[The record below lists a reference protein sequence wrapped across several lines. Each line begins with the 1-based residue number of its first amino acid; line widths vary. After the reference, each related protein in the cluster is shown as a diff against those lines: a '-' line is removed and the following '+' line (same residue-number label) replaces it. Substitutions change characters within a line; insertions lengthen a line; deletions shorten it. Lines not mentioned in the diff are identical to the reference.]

1 MMRMPI
7 ICVSIFV
14 FGAIRMSRMS
24 DIVFAS
30 KQDQQGNQ
38 LAVAALR
45 SHVNLTKL
53 FALIFSIFGWFYAG
67 VIMAAE
73 EPEYTI
79 IEQADEFELRAYA
92 PRIIAQATVSGSMGQ
107 ASNRGFQ
114 VIADYI
120 FGNNSVSNG
129 ASEKISMT
137 VPVTM
142 EPQSEKISMT
152 VPVSMKQS
160 NGKWRV
166 DFFMPSKYTME
177 NLPKPNNSAVEL
189 IEIPAT
195 NYAAIRFSGRTT
207 EAKTAKKTKQLLAWL
222 KSKGLTPVGEP
233 VLARYNSPVSLPFMR
248 RNEVIVPYE

>member
-1 MMRMPI
+1 MRMAI
-7 ICVSIFV
+7 IIIVKFAIVLTRINRMGYTLFAAKKNRSNSRLVFSGISMLGKLPKLVAMIFV
-14 FGAIRMSRMS
+14 
-24 DIVFAS
+24 
-30 KQDQQGNQ
+30 
-38 LAVAALR
+38 
-45 SHVNLTKL
+45 
-53 FALIFSIFGWFYAG
+53 IFSWSYTG

-73 EPEYTI
+73 EPEYSI
-79 IEQADEFELRAYA
+79 IEQAGEFELRAYA

-129 ASEKISMT
+129 TSKKISMT

-142 EPQSEKISMT
+142 EPKSEKISMT
-152 VPVSMKQS
+152 APVSMKQS

-177 NLPKPNNSAVEL
+177 NLPKPNNSAVQL
-189 IEIPAT
+189 KEIPAT

-222 KSKGLTPVGEP
+222 KNKGLTTISEP

-248 RNEVIVPYE
+248 RNEVIVAYE